1 MALMR
6 APAVAGT
13 FYPDD
18 AGVLESQVRDFL
30 AAARASATGGPAP
43 KAVIAPHAGYV
54 YSGAVAA
61 EAYARLAE
69 ARDTIERVVLIGP
82 AHRMPFR
89 GVAASG
95 AEAFATPLGQV
106 PVDGAA
112 IERIMTLPQVVAL
125 NEAHRLEHSLEV
137 QLPFLQKLLGGFRLV
152 PLVVGDAT
160 GKQVAEVLE
169 LLWGGPET
177 LIVIS
182 SDLSHYL
189 GYDAARKMDAETRKA
204 IEEYRPD
211 DIARDLACGRLPI
224 AGLLEIARQRGMA
237 VATVDLRNSGDTAG
251 PRDKVVG
258 YGAWVFHET
267 AESLA
272 RGKQKAAQSAPATR
286 APGAAAVSAE
296 EILAKHGG
304 ALLRVALTSIV
315 YGLKGGA
322 GLKADPA
329 KHPAVLGAAAAS
341 FVTLTLDG
349 KLRGCIGTP
358 VAAKPLVVDVA
369 DNAYGAAF
377 KDNRFKPLTEAELEP
392 LDIDIS
398 LLSASQA
405 MKFSDEA
412 DLLAQLRPG
421 ADGLII
427 SQGDHRSLFLPS
439 VWETLPKPADFLSH
453 LKVKAG
459 LKATHWSADFKAAR
473 FTTVSTSFSGLGG
486 EG

>member
-1 MALMR
+1 MAAMR

-18 AGVLESQVRDFL
+18 AGVLDAQVGDFL
-30 AAARASATGGPAP
+30 AAARAGATGGPAP

-61 EAYARLAE
+61 KAYAGLAE
-69 ARDTIERVVLIGP
+69 ARDTIERVVVIGP

-89 GVAASG
+89 GIAASG
-95 AEAFATPLGQV
+95 AGGFATPLGEV
-106 PVDGAA
+106 PLDGAA
-112 IERIMTLPQVVAL
+112 IERIMTLPQVVVL
-125 NEAHRLEHSLEV
+125 NEAHRLEHGLEV

-160 GKQVAEVLE
+160 ASQVAEVLE

-189 GYDAARKMDAETRKA
+189 AYDAARKIDADTCKA

-211 DIARDLACGRLPI
+211 DIARDQACGRLPI

-267 AESLA
+267 AQSLA
-272 RGKQKAAQSAPATR
+272 RGAPKAAQSASAVPA
-286 APGAAAVSAE
+286 PVNAAVTTK
-296 EILAKHGG
+296 EILARHGA

-315 YGLKGGA
+315 YGLKGGK
-322 GLKADPA
+322 GLVANPA
-329 KHPAVLGAAAAS
+329 KYPTVLGAVAAS
-341 FVTLTLDG
+341 FVTLKLDG
-349 KLRGCIGTP
+349 KLRGCIGSAT
-358 VAAKPLVVDVA
+358 AAKPLVVDVA

-377 KDNRFKPLTEAELEP
+377 KDPRFKPLAEAELEP

-398 LLSASQA
+398 LLSASRA
-405 MKFSDEA
+405 MRFSDQA

-421 ADGLII
+421 VDGLII
-427 SQGDHRSLFLPS
+427 RDGEKGGLFLPS
-439 VWETLPKPADFLSH
+439 VWESLPQPAEFLGH

-459 LKATHWSADFKAAR
+459 LEASHWSADFKAAR
-473 FTTVSTSFSGLGG
+473 FTTVSTSFSGLDG